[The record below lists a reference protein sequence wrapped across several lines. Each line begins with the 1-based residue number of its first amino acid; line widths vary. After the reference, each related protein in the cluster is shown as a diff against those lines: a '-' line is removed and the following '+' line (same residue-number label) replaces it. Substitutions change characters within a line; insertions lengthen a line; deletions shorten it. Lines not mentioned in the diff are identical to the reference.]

1 MNKVLRQTI
10 SVLHVDCRLSGYLM
24 NKVLR
29 LKQSKKDKFAFSFE
43 WLPDE

>member
-1 MNKVLRQTI
+1 MNKVLRLIPRNTNVI
-10 SVLHVDCRLSGYLM
+10 RDSLSGYLM

-29 LKQSKKDKFAFSFE
+29 QKGDRKSPFAPFE